1 MSHACVVLCI
11 LLSLAWLDK
20 TAKASASVL
29 AHSKVVLEFLSF
41 SAFRHNRHSALNDSE
56 ALGALIQT

>member
-29 AHSKVVLEFLSF
+29 AHSKIVLEFLSL
-41 SAFRHNRHSALNDSE
+41 SALFD
-56 ALGALIQT
+56 IIDIPR